1 MAGFRGGRIN
11 AHISL
16 PGVPA
21 TCHRKLNREVRRARG
36 VSHAMKRVL
45 FVCSQN
51 RLRSPTA
58 EQLFASWEGIEV
70 ASAGLNN
77 DAENVLTPELLGWAD
92 VIFVMEKVYRN
103 KLGKKFRVHLSG
115 KRIVCLD
122 IPDEYDYMDPQ
133 LVALLKAKVPRYL
146 PGL

>member
-1 MAGFRGGRIN
+1 
-11 AHISL
+11 
-16 PGVPA
+16 
-21 TCHRKLNREVRRARG
+21 
-36 VSHAMKRVL
+36 MKRVL

-92 VIFVMEKVYRN
+92 VIFVMEKAHRN
-103 KLGKKFRVHLSG
+103 KLGKKFRAHLSG
-115 KRIVCLD
+115 KRIVCLPPCQNSCRLD
-122 IPDEYDYMDPQ
+122 RILILGVSKELMW
-133 LVALLKAKVPRYL
+133 LVWTSIQGSCASAVVAAGEREIGAGGPRR
-146 PGL
+146 GRGGGHAGAVAF